1 VNLILWRGKRRKE
14 EKHGGGKKALSND
27 HGTLGPKGRADITQS
42 LYLAKVI

>member
-1 VNLILWRGKRRKE
+1 VERKKKERRKTW
-14 EKHGGGKKALSND
+14 GGKKALSND